1 MQPNPKTFNNIYHA
15 TLELADKFRTHI
27 WLDNDRSVK
36 ECEAELKSMAVF
48 IDDGKGNEE
57 DKRDEAREKTYEG
70 TWFQSTYFR
79 RLIVHLQLEEAI
91 NGRSFQ
97 LEEEILGHTMAYLS
111 NGTYYE
117 VSNLPQIME
126 AVGQLYR
133 ASKKA
138 NKLYAPVLSEDTK
151 VLTESMKNLINAGFS
166 FRILIDE
173 PEFDTDSERRLIDE
187 IERRVKELGGMYVIR
202 QLFAREI
209 YGHYHEKLGRYLI
222 YRNKISLGE
231 RRNIKV
237 RIPYQYLLQ
246 LSLKYLKTESIFTD
260 SYKERR
266 YQGLIRL
273 AQDYLEVLQIQGY
286 RTWEDVFTEIED
298 FPYKLAKNLCFE
310 KMCIPRQYHPEYV
323 KLLLQ
328 NMLEPYYGTGK
339 EKMRAYSFHNY
350 QELAVYVMQEARGP
364 RIFKREE
371 FADRLGISSY
381 KLDQI
386 LQDIAYDA
394 DSINV
399 DFSYYLDA
407 TNSWRKPLVR
417 LDADTYFC
425 LDGRMEGYAF
435 YEAMFQ
441 IIFAR
446 YGTVFSKYQGERLE
460 KMVYQMFREKHFP
473 YITGQYLPDGDLPE
487 RNCDM
492 ILEGSERVMFVEIKK
507 CPLPGSYEQA
517 DDVDVLKT
525 LGEGML
531 YAQEQILWHKLRLKE
546 KGALVLYDKE
556 RNYLQDYTPG
566 KKKIIAMSI
575 CMPEYDFLT
584 DRMMT
589 ETFLESTLR
598 VTYHAIDPSREKVLN
613 KLNKRAANIQMVTAR
628 LFAGEKYTTRD
639 VFFDSMFRSLQQVW
653 TMLRMCDSLDMFL
666 DMCDTQLVV
675 ITGAGDVYV
684 DILSA
689 LHLHQSRSNKSLV

>member
-1 MQPNPKTFNNIYHA
+1 MQPNTKTFNNIYHA
-15 TLELADKFRTHI
+15 TLELADKFRTHT

-36 ECEAELKSMAVF
+36 ECEAELKSLAVF
-48 IDDGKGNEE
+48 IDDEKGNEE

-97 LEEEILGHTMAYLS
+97 LEEEILGHMMAYLS

-117 VSNLPQIME
+117 VSSLSQIME
-126 AVGQLYR
+126 AVGQLYA

-138 NKLYAPVLSEDTK
+138 DKLYTPALSEDTK
-151 VLTESMKNLINAGFS
+151 VLIESTKNLIKAGYS
-166 FRILIDE
+166 FQIVIGE
-173 PEFDTDSERRLIDE
+173 PEFDADSEQRLIDDLE
-187 IERRVKELGGMYVIR
+187 SRVKELGGMYVIR
-202 QLFAREI
+202 QMFAREI
-209 YGHYHEKLGRYLI
+209 SGKYNEKLGRYLI

-266 YQGLIRL
+266 YQELIRL

-460 KMVYQMFREKHFP
+460 EMVYQMFQEKHFP

-613 KLNKRAANIQMVTAR
+613 KLNRRAANIQMVTAR

-666 DMCDTQLVV
+666 DMCDIQLVV

>member
-1 MQPNPKTFNNIYHA
+1 MQPNTKTFNNIYHA
-15 TLELADKFRTHI
+15 TLELADKFRTHT
-27 WLDNDRSVK
+27 WRDSNRSIE
-36 ECEAELKSMAVF
+36 ECEAELKSLAIF
-48 IDDGKGNEE
+48 IDEGKANEA
-57 DKRDEAREKTYEG
+57 DNRDEAREKTLEG
-70 TWFQSTYFR
+70 TWFRSTYFR
-79 RLIVHLQLEEAI
+79 RLIVHFQLEEAI
-91 NGRSFQ
+91 NGRNFQ
-97 LEEEILGHTMAYLS
+97 LEQEILGHTMAYLS

-117 VSNLPQIME
+117 VSSLSQIME
-126 AVGQLYR
+126 AAGQLYA

-138 NKLYAPVLSEDTK
+138 DKLYAPALSENTK
-151 VLTESMKNLINAGFS
+151 VLIESTKNLIKAGYS
-166 FRILIDE
+166 FQIVIGE
-173 PEFDTDSERRLIDE
+173 PEFDADSEQRLIDDLE
-187 IERRVKELGGMYVIR
+187 SRVKELGGMYVIR
-202 QLFAREI
+202 QMFAREI
-209 YGHYHEKLGRYLI
+209 SGKYNEKLGRYLI

-237 RIPYQYLLQ
+237 RIPYQNLLQ

-260 SYKERR
+260 SYKECK
-266 YQGLIRL
+266 YQELIRL

-310 KMCIPRQYHPEYV
+310 KLCIPRQYHPEYV

-328 NMLEPYYGTGK
+328 NMLEPFYGTGR
-339 EKMRAYSFHNY
+339 EKMRVYSFHNY
-350 QELAVYVMQEARGP
+350 LEFAAYVMEEAKGP
-364 RIFKREE
+364 RIFKRKE
-371 FADRLGISSY
+371 FDNRLGISSY

-386 LQDIAYDA
+386 LQDVAYNA
-394 DSINV
+394 DLINA

-435 YEAMFQ
+435 YEAMYQ
-441 IIFAR
+441 IIFAKH
-446 YGTVFSKYQGERLE
+446 GTVFSKYQGERLGE
-460 KMVYQMFREKHFP
+460 MVYQMFREKHFP

-492 ILEGSERVMFVEIKK
+492 ILEGTERVMFVEIKK

-517 DDVDVLKT
+517 DDVDVLKA

-546 KGALVLYDKE
+546 KGALVLYDKAG
-556 RNYLQDYTPG
+556 NHLQNYTPG
-566 KKKIIAMSI
+566 KKKVLAMSI

-613 KLNKRAANIQMVTAR
+613 RLNKRAANIQMVTAR

-684 DILSA
+684 DILNA

>member
-1 MQPNPKTFNNIYHA
+1 MQPNTKTFNNIYHA
-15 TLELADKFRTHI
+15 TLELADKFRTHT

-36 ECEAELKSMAVF
+36 ECEAELKSLAIF
-48 IDDGKGNEE
+48 IDDGKANEA

-126 AVGQLYR
+126 AAGQLYR

-138 NKLYAPVLSEDTK
+138 NKLYAPVLSEDTN
-151 VLTESMKNLINAGFS
+151 VLIKSTKNLIKAGYS
-166 FRILIDE
+166 FQIVIGE
-173 PEFDTDSERRLIDE
+173 PEFDADSEQRLIDDL
-187 IERRVKELGGMYVIR
+187 ERRVKELGGMYVIR
-202 QLFAREI
+202 QMFAREI
-209 YGHYHEKLGRYLI
+209 SGKYNEKLDRYLI

-328 NMLEPYYGTGK
+328 NMLELYYGTGK

-371 FADRLGISSY
+371 FTDRLGISSY

-386 LQDIAYDA
+386 LQDVAYDA

-666 DMCDTQLVV
+666 DMCGTQLVV

>member
-1 MQPNPKTFNNIYHA
+1 MQPNTKTFNNIYHA
-15 TLELADKFRTHI
+15 TLELADKFRTQT
-27 WLDNDRSVK
+27 WRDSNRSIE
-36 ECEAELKSMAVF
+36 ECEAELKSLAIF
-48 IDDGKGNEE
+48 IDDGKANVA
-57 DKRDEAREKTYEG
+57 DKRDEAREKTLEG
-70 TWFQSTYFR
+70 TWFRSTYFR

-91 NGRSFQ
+91 NGRNFQ
-97 LEEEILGHTMAYLS
+97 LEQEILGHTMAYLS

-117 VSNLPQIME
+117 VSSLSQIME
-126 AVGQLYR
+126 AAGQLYA

-138 NKLYAPVLSEDTK
+138 DKLYAPALSEDTK
-151 VLTESMKNLINAGFS
+151 VLIESTKNLIKAGYS
-166 FRILIDE
+166 FQIVLGE
-173 PEFDTDSERRLIDE
+173 PEFDADSEQRLIDDLE
-187 IERRVKELGGMYVIR
+187 SRVKELGGMYVIR
-202 QLFAREI
+202 QMFAREI
-209 YGHYHEKLGRYLI
+209 SGKYNEKLGRYLI

-260 SYKERR
+260 SYKECK
-266 YQGLIRL
+266 YQELIRL

-310 KMCIPRQYHPEYV
+310 KLCIPRQYHPEYV

-328 NMLEPYYGTGK
+328 NMLEPFYGTGR
-339 EKMRAYSFHNY
+339 EKMRVYSFHNY
-350 QELAVYVMQEARGP
+350 LEFAAYVMEEAKGP
-364 RIFKREE
+364 RIFKRKE
-371 FADRLGISSY
+371 FDNRLGISSY

-386 LQDIAYDA
+386 LQDVAYNA
-394 DSINV
+394 DLINA

-417 LDADTYFC
+417 LDTDTYFC

-435 YEAMFQ
+435 YEAMYQ
-441 IIFAR
+441 IIFAKH
-446 YGTVFSKYQGERLE
+446 GTVFSKYQGERLE
-460 KMVYQMFREKHFP
+460 EMVYQMFREKHFP

-492 ILEGSERVMFVEIKK
+492 ILEGTERVMFVEIKK

-517 DDVDVLKT
+517 DDVDVLKA

-546 KGALVLYDKE
+546 KGALVLYDKAG
-556 RNYLQDYTPG
+556 NHLQNYTPG
-566 KKKIIAMSI
+566 KKKVLAMSI

-613 KLNKRAANIQMVTAR
+613 RLNKRAANIQMVTAR
-628 LFAGEKYTTRD
+628 LFTGEKYTTRD

-684 DILSA
+684 DILNA

>member
-1 MQPNPKTFNNIYHA
+1 MQPNTKTFNNIYHA
-15 TLELADKFRTHI
+15 TLELADKFRTHT
-27 WLDNDRSVK
+27 WRDSNRSIE
-36 ECEAELKSMAVF
+36 ECEAELKSLAIF
-48 IDDGKGNEE
+48 IDDGKANVA

-126 AVGQLYR
+126 AAGQLYR

-173 PEFDTDSERRLIDE
+173 PEFDADSERRLIDE

>member
-1 MQPNPKTFNNIYHA
+1 MI
-15 TLELADKFRTHI
+15 I
-27 WLDNDRSVK
+27 
-36 ECEAELKSMAVF
+36 
-48 IDDGKGNEE
+48 
-57 DKRDEAREKTYEG
+57 
-70 TWFQSTYFR
+70 
-79 RLIVHLQLEEAI
+79 
-91 NGRSFQ
+91 
-97 LEEEILGHTMAYLS
+97 
-111 NGTYYE
+111 
-117 VSNLPQIME
+117 
-126 AVGQLYR
+126 
-133 ASKKA
+133 
-138 NKLYAPVLSEDTK
+138 
-151 VLTESMKNLINAGFS
+151 
-166 FRILIDE
+166 
-173 PEFDTDSERRLIDE
+173 
-187 IERRVKELGGMYVIR
+187 
-202 QLFAREI
+202 
-209 YGHYHEKLGRYLI
+209 
-222 YRNKISLGE
+222 
-231 RRNIKV
+231 
-237 RIPYQYLLQ
+237 
-246 LSLKYLKTESIFTD
+246 
-260 SYKERR
+260 
-266 YQGLIRL
+266 
-273 AQDYLEVLQIQGY
+273 QIQGY

-386 LQDIAYDA
+386 LQDVAYDA

-613 KLNKRAANIQMVTAR
+613 KLNKRTANIQMVTAR

>member
-15 TLELADKFRTHI
+15 TLELADKFRTHT

-57 DKRDEAREKTYEG
+57 DKRDEAREKTLEG

-126 AVGQLYR
+126 AAGQLYR

-173 PEFDTDSERRLIDE
+173 PEFDADSERRLIDE

-266 YQGLIRL
+266 YQELIRL

-310 KMCIPRQYHPEYV
+310 KMCIPRQYHLEYV

-386 LQDIAYDA
+386 LQDVAYNA
-394 DSINV
+394 DLINA

>member
-15 TLELADKFRTHI
+15 TLELADKFRTHT
-27 WLDNDRSVK
+27 WRDNDRSVK
-36 ECEAELKSMAVF
+36 ECEAELKSLAVF

-70 TWFQSTYFR
+70 TWFRSTYFR

-126 AVGQLYR
+126 AAGQLYR
-133 ASKKA
+133 ASKKV
-138 NKLYAPVLSEDTK
+138 NKLYAPVLSEDTN
-151 VLTESMKNLINAGFS
+151 VLIKSTKNLIKAGYS
-166 FRILIDE
+166 FQIVIGE
-173 PEFDTDSERRLIDE
+173 PEFDADSEQRLINDLE
-187 IERRVKELGGMYVIR
+187 SRVKELGGMYVIR
-202 QLFAREI
+202 QMFAREI
-209 YGHYHEKLGRYLI
+209 SGKYNEKLGRYLI

-339 EKMRAYSFHNY
+339 EKMRAYSFYNY

-386 LQDIAYDA
+386 LQDVAYDA

-492 ILEGSERVMFVEIKK
+492 ILEGSERVMFVELKK

-653 TMLRMCDSLDMFL
+653 TMLCMCDSLDMFL

>member
-15 TLELADKFRTHI
+15 TLELADKFRTHT

-36 ECEAELKSMAVF
+36 ECEAELKSLAVF

-126 AVGQLYR
+126 AAGQLYR

-173 PEFDTDSERRLIDE
+173 PEFDADSERRLIDE

-202 QLFAREI
+202 QMFAREI

-266 YQGLIRL
+266 YQELIRL

-286 RTWEDVFTEIED
+286 RTWEDVFTEIGD

-425 LDGRMEGYAF
+425 LDGG
-435 YEAMFQ
+435 
-441 IIFAR
+441 I
-446 YGTVFSKYQGERLE
+446 
-460 KMVYQMFREKHFP
+460 
-473 YITGQYLPDGDLPE
+473 
-487 RNCDM
+487 C
-492 ILEGSERVMFVEIKK
+492 IL
-507 CPLPGSYEQA
+507 
-517 DDVDVLKT
+517 
-525 LGEGML
+525 
-531 YAQEQILWHKLRLKE
+531 
-546 KGALVLYDKE
+546 
-556 RNYLQDYTPG
+556 
-566 KKKIIAMSI
+566 
-575 CMPEYDFLT
+575 
-584 DRMMT
+584 
-589 ETFLESTLR
+589 
-598 VTYHAIDPSREKVLN
+598 
-613 KLNKRAANIQMVTAR
+613 
-628 LFAGEKYTTRD
+628 
-639 VFFDSMFRSLQQVW
+639 
-653 TMLRMCDSLDMFL
+653 
-666 DMCDTQLVV
+666 
-675 ITGAGDVYV
+675 
-684 DILSA
+684 
-689 LHLHQSRSNKSLV
+689 

>member
-15 TLELADKFRTHI
+15 TLELADKFRTHT

-36 ECEAELKSMAVF
+36 ECEAELKSLAVF

-97 LEEEILGHTMAYLS
+97 LEEEILGYTMAYLS

-126 AVGQLYR
+126 AAGQLYR

-173 PEFDTDSERRLIDE
+173 PEFDADSERRLIDE

-266 YQGLIRL
+266 YQELIRL

-286 RTWEDVFTEIED
+286 RTWEDVFTEIGD

-460 KMVYQMFREKHFP
+460 EMVYQMFREKHFP

>member
-15 TLELADKFRTHI
+15 TLELADKFRTHT

-36 ECEAELKSMAVF
+36 ECEAELKSLAVF

-70 TWFQSTYFR
+70 TWFRSTYFR

-126 AVGQLYR
+126 TAGQLYR

-138 NKLYAPVLSEDTK
+138 NKLYASVLSEDTK

-173 PEFDTDSERRLIDE
+173 PEFDADSERRLIDE

-266 YQGLIRL
+266 YQELIRL

-371 FADRLGISSY
+371 FADQLGISSY

-386 LQDIAYDA
+386 LQDVAYDA

-666 DMCDTQLVV
+666 DMCGTQLVV

>member
-1 MQPNPKTFNNIYHA
+1 MQPNTKTFNNIYHA
-15 TLELADKFRTHI
+15 TLELADKFRTHT
-27 WLDNDRSVK
+27 WRDSNRSIE
-36 ECEAELKSMAVF
+36 ECEAELKSLAIF
-48 IDDGKGNEE
+48 IDDGKANEA
-57 DKRDEAREKTYEG
+57 DKRDEAREKTLEG
-70 TWFQSTYFR
+70 TWFRSAYFR

-91 NGRSFQ
+91 NGRNFQ
-97 LEEEILGHTMAYLS
+97 LEQEMLGHTMAYLS
-111 NGTYYE
+111 NSTYYE
-117 VSNLPQIME
+117 VSSLSQIME
-126 AVGQLYR
+126 AAGQLYA

-138 NKLYAPVLSEDTK
+138 DKLYAPALSEDTK
-151 VLTESMKNLINAGFS
+151 VLIKSTKNLIKAGYS
-166 FRILIDE
+166 FQIVIGE
-173 PEFDTDSERRLIDE
+173 PEFDADSEQRLIDDLE
-187 IERRVKELGGMYVIR
+187 SRVKELGGMYVIR
-202 QLFAREI
+202 QMFAREI
-209 YGHYHEKLGRYLI
+209 SGKYNEKLGRYLI

-260 SYKERR
+260 SYKECK
-266 YQGLIRL
+266 YQELIRL

-310 KMCIPRQYHPEYV
+310 KLCIPRQYHPEYV

-328 NMLEPYYGTGK
+328 NMLEPFYGTGR
-339 EKMRAYSFHNY
+339 EKMRVYSFHNY
-350 QELAVYVMQEARGP
+350 LEFAAYVMEEAKGP
-364 RIFKREE
+364 RIFKRKE
-371 FADRLGISSY
+371 FDDRLGISSY

-386 LQDIAYDA
+386 LQDVAYNA
-394 DSINV
+394 DLINA

-435 YEAMFQ
+435 YEAMYQ
-441 IIFAR
+441 IIFAK

-460 KMVYQMFREKHFP
+460 EMVYQMFREKHFP

-492 ILEGSERVMFVEIKK
+492 ILEGTEWVMFVEIKK

-517 DDVDVLKT
+517 DDVDVLKA

-546 KGALVLYDKE
+546 KGALVLYDKAG
-556 RNYLQDYTPG
+556 NHLQNYTPG
-566 KKKIIAMSI
+566 KKKVLAMSI

-613 KLNKRAANIQMVTAR
+613 RLSKRAANIQMVTAR

-684 DILSA
+684 DILNA

>member
-1 MQPNPKTFNNIYHA
+1 MQPNTKTFNNIYHA
-15 TLELADKFRTHI
+15 TLELADKFRTHT
-27 WLDNDRSVK
+27 WRDSNRSIE
-36 ECEAELKSMAVF
+36 ECEAELKSLAIF
-48 IDDGKGNEE
+48 IDDGKANEA
-57 DKRDEAREKTYEG
+57 DKRDEAREKTLEG
-70 TWFQSTYFR
+70 TWFRSTYFR

-91 NGRSFQ
+91 NGRNFQ
-97 LEEEILGHTMAYLS
+97 LEQEILGHTMAYLS

-117 VSNLPQIME
+117 VSSLSQIME
-126 AVGQLYR
+126 AAGQLYA

-138 NKLYAPVLSEDTK
+138 DKLYAPALSEDTK
-151 VLTESMKNLINAGFS
+151 VLIESTKNLIKAGYS
-166 FRILIDE
+166 FQIVIGE
-173 PEFDTDSERRLIDE
+173 PEFDADSEQRLIDE

-209 YGHYHEKLGRYLI
+209 YDHYHEKLGRYLI
-222 YRNKISLGE
+222 CRNKISLGE

-246 LSLKYLKTESIFTD
+246 LSLKYLKTESIFMD

-266 YQGLIRL
+266 YQELIRL

-386 LQDIAYDA
+386 LQDVAYDA

-460 KMVYQMFREKHFP
+460 KMVYQMFQEKHFP
-473 YITGQYLPDGDLPE
+473 YITGQYLPVGDLPE